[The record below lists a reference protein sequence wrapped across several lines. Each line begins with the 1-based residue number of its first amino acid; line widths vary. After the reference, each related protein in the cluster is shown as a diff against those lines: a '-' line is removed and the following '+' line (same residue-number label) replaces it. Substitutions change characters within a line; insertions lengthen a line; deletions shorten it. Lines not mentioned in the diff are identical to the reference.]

1 MRRDLTSLVSV
12 GVLVVV
18 VAAVTFA
25 VPLAAITNNPPV
37 AVPEINGA
45 SLSAG
50 LGLLGAGMLW
60 LRARRRVK

>member
-1 MRRDLTSLVSV
+1 MRNDLTSRVSDW
-12 GVLVVV
+12 VLVVTVAV
-18 VAAVTFA
+18 VAFA
-25 VPLAAITNNPPV
+25 VPLAAVTAE

-50 LGLLGAGMLW
+50 LALLGAGGLW

>member
-1 MRRDLTSLVSV
+1 MRKDLSRVSV
-12 GVLVVV
+12 GVLVVA
-18 VAAVTFA
+18 VAVVTFA
-25 VPLAAITNNPPV
+25 VPLGAIINNPPV

-50 LGLLGAGMLW
+50 LGLLGAGVLW

>member
-1 MRRDLTSLVSV
+1 MRKDLTSRVSV
-12 GVLVVV
+12 VLLVVA

-25 VPLAAITNNPPV
+25 VPLAAITNPPA

-50 LGLLGAGMLW
+50 LGLLGAGVLW